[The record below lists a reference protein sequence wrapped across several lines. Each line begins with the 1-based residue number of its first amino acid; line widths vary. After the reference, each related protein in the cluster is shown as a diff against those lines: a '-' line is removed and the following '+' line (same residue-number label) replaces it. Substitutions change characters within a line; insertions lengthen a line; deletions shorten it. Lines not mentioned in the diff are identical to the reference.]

1 MPEGARVYDI
11 LYQVLRIF
19 VKDEAT
25 AKTLEYVIIIGI
37 VIYALQKYGAYT
49 EAKRRRR

>member
-11 LYQVLRIF
+11 LYQVIRVFI
-19 VKDEAT
+19 KDEAT
-25 AKTLEYVIIIGI
+25 ARTIEYVILIGI
-37 VIYALQKYGAYT
+37 VIYALQRYGAYT